1 MSKHAIRHD
10 PTGTAELPDVRPAI
24 RRKGQA
30 SLVAVASGKG
40 KWEFLT
46 TPAEHLEL
54 AFEGIVGSR
63 HLGWTRPSDVRAPYV
78 GRNTPIRN
86 TRAVS
91 IVSSED
97 LAVAASALNLERID
111 PCWIGANVVIDGIDR
126 LSFLP
131 RGTHLMFEGG
141 AILIVEDQ
149 NHPCRIAGKRIQDHV
164 PGRTDIELGF
174 PKLAKGRRGLVASV
188 EKPGTIANGEAVEA
202 LIPEQWIYD

>member
-1 MSKHAIRHD
+1 MPKQAFR
-10 PTGTAELPDVRPAI
+10 TAGEMAELPEVQSAQ
-24 RRKGQA
+24 RRQGIV

-46 TPAEHLEL
+46 APVERLEL
-54 AFEGIVGSR
+54 QFEGIAGSR
-63 HLGWTRPSDVRAPYV
+63 HVGFTRPSDVRAPYV
-78 GRNTPIRN
+78 PRNTPIRN

-91 IVSSED
+91 IVSRED
-97 LAVAASALNLERID
+97 MSIAAAALDLDRID
-111 PCWIGANVVIDGIDR
+111 PCWIGANLVLDGIDR

-188 EKPGTIANGEAVEA
+188 EKPGTIAGGEAVEA

>member
-1 MSKHAIRHD
+1 MSTHALKPPAVEASAVPKVH
-10 PTGTAELPDVRPAI
+10 PAI
-24 RRKGQA
+24 RRKGVA

-46 TPAEHLEL
+46 APVDRLEL
-54 AFEGIVGSR
+54 AFEGIAGSR
-63 HLGWTRPSDVRAPYV
+63 HIGWTRPSDVRAPYV
-78 GRNTPIRN
+78 PRNTPIRN

-97 LAVAASALNLERID
+97 MAAAAAALDLDRID
-111 PCWIGANVVIDGIDR
+111 PCWIGANLVIDGIDR

-131 RGTHLMFEGG
+131 RGTHLMFAGG

-174 PKLAKGRRGLVASV
+174 PKLARGRRGLVASV
-188 EKPGTIANGEAVEA
+188 EKPGTITAGEAVEA
-202 LIPEQWIYD
+202 LIPEQWLYD

>member
-1 MSKHAIRHD
+1 MAKPALRSSPVD
-10 PTGTAELPDVRPAI
+10 TASLPAVRPAM
-24 RRKGQA
+24 RRKGVA

-46 TPAEHLEL
+46 TPVERLEL
-54 AFEGIVGSR
+54 QFEGIAGSR
-63 HLGWTRPSDVRAPYV
+63 HIGWTRPSDVRAPYV
-78 GRNTPIRN
+78 PRQTPIRN

-91 IVSSED
+91 IVSTED
-97 LAVAASALNLERID
+97 MAAAAAALDLDRID
-111 PCWIGANVVIDGIDR
+111 PCWIGANVVIEGIDR

-164 PGRTDIELGF
+164 PERSDIELGF

-188 EKPGTIANGEAVEA
+188 EKPGSIATGEAVEA
-202 LIPEQWIYD
+202 LIPEQWVYD

>member
-1 MSKHAIRHD
+1 MSKQALRPHPHEAAD
-10 PTGTAELPDVRPAI
+10 MPNVRPTM
-24 RRKGQA
+24 RRKGVTR
-30 SLVAVASGKG
+30 LVAMASGRG

-46 TPAEHLEL
+46 TPVERLDL
-54 AFEGIVGSR
+54 SFEGITGSR

-78 GRNTPIRN
+78 PRDTPIRN

-97 LAVAASALNLERID
+97 LAVAAAALDLERID
-111 PCWIGANVVIDGIDR
+111 PGWIGANVALDGIDR

-131 RGTHLMFEGG
+131 RGTHLMFAGG

-174 PKLAKGRRGLVASV
+174 AKVARGRRGLVASV
-188 EKPGTIANGEAVEA
+188 ERPGTIAKGEAVEA

>member
-1 MSKHAIRHD
+1 MSKPSPRSALGD
-10 PTGTAELPDVRPAI
+10 APGLPEVRPAM
-24 RRKGQA
+24 RRQGVA
-30 SLVAVASGKG
+30 NLVAVASGKG

-46 TPAEHLEL
+46 TPVERLDL
-54 AFEGIVGSR
+54 LFEGIAGSR
-63 HLGWTRPSDVRAPYV
+63 HVGFTRPSDVRAPYV
-78 GRNTPIRN
+78 PRNTPIRN

-91 IVSSED
+91 IVSGED
-97 LAVAASALNLERID
+97 MSIAAAALDLERID

-188 EKPGTIANGEAVEA
+188 EKPGTIVSGKAVEA